1 MPHHAIVH
9 RHKAGS
15 PALQGVPS
23 ASPAAAQ
30 QVRQILHAP
39 RPQPKLTVGAPD
51 DAFEREADEVAEQVM
66 RMPETGVQRMC
77 AECREDEAKVRR
89 AEQVNV
95 PTPQTT
101 LDEEEVRRKALP
113 SGTGGGL
120 EDAAS
125 HAVSSK
131 GSGRPLSEASRR
143 FFEPRFGADFSAVRI
158 HDGPPAER
166 SARSLN
172 ARAFAY
178 GSDIWLGAGERES
191 NRPLLAHELVHVVQ
205 QRRAPS
211 VAAALRR
218 YVRTNTVRLWDLYDA
233 AGRDPAAVTDVELRT
248 TIEYEDYTRADLTWR
263 FSDMVAIAALR
274 RSMELFG
281 SGVRGRG
288 PNYVRSG
295 REARAA
301 AHGIASI
308 FVTELGF
315 TGDHPI
321 TSVSGGLGGTKGAR
335 IDDPDGSSPVWTIG
349 GTSNLVAYTLGT
361 APTMFG
367 RFSVTPPV
375 ASPVPDVQ
383 VRALVGGTIVGEA
396 SGLRI
401 SGDRIEDA
409 GGGGQVTGIGG
420 GAAIPAVDVG
430 SHPVDFQFE
439 TSTDGGRIWFAS
451 GSARV
456 RMAFTQAAPFP
467 PGGDLR
473 EDVLDWGGLVIGS
486 SATAAEDLRRLVK
499 TLVIYD
505 PSIGMPASFTTGD
518 DVMEAFRVPHQCD
531 SQAYLLRYLA
541 RSFGIPAEVVYF
553 WYGAP
558 GQAWYY
564 IKGTWQGPTFQ
575 CDRPA
580 EDLAAFHPHFTFH
593 ALTEIGGTLH
603 DAAYD
608 FGALPGILEHAP
620 GATPQTGSRTA
631 FRART
636 RHDVP
641 WTCPH

>member
-1 MPHHAIVH
+1 MRTHLARTRAP
-9 RHKAGS
+9 S
-15 PALQGVPS
+15 PRF
-23 ASPAAAQ
+23 PAAAAPSRARPE
-30 QVRQILHAP
+30 VRQVLHAP
-39 RPQPKLTVGAPD
+39 RPQAKLTVGAPD
-51 DAFEREADEVAEQVM
+51 DAFEREADEVADQVM
-66 RMPETGVQRMC
+66 RMPEPTVQRMC
-77 AECREDEAKVRR
+77 AECKEEEAKVRR

-101 LDEEEVRRKALP
+101 QDEDEVRRKALP

-120 EDAAS
+120 EEEAV

-131 GSGRPLSEASRR
+131 GSGRPLAEASRR

-211 VAAALRR
+211 VPAALRR
-218 YVRTNTVRLWDLYDA
+218 YVRTNTVHLWDLYDA
-233 AGRDPAAVTDVELRT
+233 AGRDPSAVTDAELRT

-274 RSMELFG
+274 RSLELFG

-288 PNYVRSG
+288 PNYIRSG

-301 AHGIASI
+301 AHGISSI
-308 FVTELGF
+308 FATELGF

-321 TSVSGGLGGTKGAR
+321 TSVSGSLGGTKGAV
-335 IDDPDGSSPVWTIG
+335 IDAPDGSSPVWTIG
-349 GTSNLVAYTLGT
+349 GAGSLVSYTLGT

-367 RFSVTPPV
+367 RFSVVPPV

-383 VRALVGGTIVGEA
+383 VRALVGGTIVGAA

-409 GGGGQVTGIGG
+409 AGGGRVTGIGG
-420 GAAIPAVDVG
+420 GAAIPGVDVG
-430 SHPVDFQFE
+430 SHHVDFDFE
-439 TSTDGGRIWFAS
+439 TSTDGGRIWFDS

-456 RMAFTQAAPFP
+456 HMVFTQATPFP

-486 SATAAEDLRRLVK
+486 SATAAADLRRLVK
-499 TLVIYD
+499 ALVTYD
-505 PSIGMPASFTTGD
+505 PGIGMPPSFTTGD
-518 DVMEAFRVPHQCD
+518 DVMEAFRIPHQCD

-541 RSFGIPAEVVYF
+541 RSFGIPADVVYF

-558 GQAWYY
+558 GEAWYY
-564 IKGTWQGPTFQ
+564 YKGAWRGPTFQ

-580 EDLAAFHPHFTFH
+580 EDRAAFHPHFTFH

-620 GATPQTGSRTA
+620 GATPQTGSRAA
-631 FRART
+631 FTART
-636 RHDVP
+636 RRNSSWV
-641 WTCPH
+641 CPH